1 MAGEAQRRIGTLAVR
16 STPQSETLLRRPIC
30 DRHNAGRL
38 WRAAHWHPAPSLPTP
53 ADSDPGGLRSSLRV
67 SRRVWATARSRWQK
81 KTRSLMTY
89 PYPHSRC
96 CPDFARTPLNEAY
109 VCVGARMLLNQ
120 GNVCLYGYR
129 TGAIIKDPLSP
140 AGCRGQVF
148 TSGRRAGAVQNPSI
162 SSRMRSTTFGW
173 TLGRS
178 IPVPKPTW
186 SPSSVEVHL
195 SVSPQASRSV

>member
-67 SRRVWATARSRWQK
+67 SRRVWATARSRWRRGARLAQK
-81 KTRSLMTY
+81 ETLSLMTS
-89 PYPHSRC
+89 PY
-96 CPDFARTPLNEAY
+96 
-109 VCVGARMLLNQ
+109 LLNQ
-120 GNVCLYGYR
+120 GNVCVYGYR
-129 TGAIIKDPLSP
+129 TGAIIKDPLSQKA
-140 AGCRGQVF
+140 AGVRF
-148 TSGRRAGAVQNPSI
+148 SPSGRRAGAVQHPSI
-162 SSRMRSTTFGW
+162 SLRMRSTTFGW